1 MNFTLRNRIA
11 VFNSL
16 ATAVLILILFTAIY
30 LVVDK
35 SVYKKMDDQLR
46 EESYEFL
53 SDYKIV
59 DGKFIFN
66 PTYEQRKIGDM
77 DLTLSA
83 LERDGE
89 ILINMIV
96 IGKKKE

>member
-53 SDYKIV
+53 SETSSFV
-59 DGKFIFN
+59 GS
-66 PTYEQRKIGDM
+66 RR
-77 DLTLSA
+77 A
-83 LERDGE
+83 W
-89 ILINMIV
+89 
-96 IGKKKE
+96 